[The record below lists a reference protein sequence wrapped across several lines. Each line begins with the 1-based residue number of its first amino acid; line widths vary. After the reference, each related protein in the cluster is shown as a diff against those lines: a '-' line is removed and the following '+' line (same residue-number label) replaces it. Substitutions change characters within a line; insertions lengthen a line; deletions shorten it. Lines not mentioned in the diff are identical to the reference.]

1 MSDIGYSEKDFE
13 NYIVNILT
21 SKNGYIHG
29 NNDNYNSQKSI
40 LSEIFISFV
49 KSTQPDNWTC
59 LCDKFDTEKEAEEK
73 LIDELIAAR
82 KSQGT
87 LDLFRKGFIFR
98 SIQFDT
104 VYWKPENNLNPET
117 IDHNY

>member
-13 NYIVNILT
+13 NYIVNVLT

-29 NNDNYNSQKSI
+29 NNDDYNAQKSI
-40 LSEIFISFV
+40 LPEIFISFV
-49 KSTQPDNWTC
+49 KSTQTDNWTS

-82 KSQGT
+82 KTLET
-87 LDLFRKGFIFR
+87 LDLFRKGFTFR

-104 VYWKPENNLNPET
+104 VY
-117 IDHNY
+117 

>member
-87 LDLFRKGFIFR
+87 LDLFRKGFSFR